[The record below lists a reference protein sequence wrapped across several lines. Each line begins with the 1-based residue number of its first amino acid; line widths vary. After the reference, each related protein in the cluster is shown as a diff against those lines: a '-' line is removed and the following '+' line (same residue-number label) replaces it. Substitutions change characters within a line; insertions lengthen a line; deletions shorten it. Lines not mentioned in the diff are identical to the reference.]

1 MSKSRTAQPDRRPVD
16 EPASGGERRALPPVG
31 RVLEQV
37 ESLIGVYGR
46 EAVRAA
52 VRGLLDQCRQSGRA
66 FPEPDEAVSASVESA
81 LICRF
86 GPPLKRVINATGV
99 LVHTNLGRAPL
110 PRWVSERMAPLVD
123 AYCDLELDLATGERG
138 DRNLRVEALLTALTG
153 AEAALVVNNNA
164 GAVFLA
170 LSTFAKDREVLLS
183 RGEMVE
189 IGGSFR
195 IPEILE
201 ASGAR
206 LVEVGTT
213 NRTRLDD
220 FRCGVSDD
228 TAVLLKVN
236 PSNFRIEGFTE
247 SVATA
252 DLVALAR
259 EHGLKV
265 VADEGS
271 GLLAP
276 SERPQLTD
284 HESLAELIAAGV
296 DVACGSGDKV
306 LGGPQAGILVGIREA
321 VDQLRRAPLYRALR
335 PSRLTLLA
343 LRMVLE
349 GHLRGAEFPL
359 DRLWA
364 DEARLRSRLDSLRGR
379 FGGEIVERE
388 AFVGGGSAAQRGIP
402 GPVLALNAGE
412 SVQTALRQADPPVV
426 TYMGDGRLHID
437 LRTVDPEDDGAVG
450 ETLRA
455 AMEGG
460 RE

>member
-1 MSKSRTAQPDRRPVD
+1 MTKSHTSQSNPQSTGDPATA
-16 EPASGGERRALPPVG
+16 EARRALPPVD
-31 RVLEQV
+31 RVLDQV
-37 ESLIGVYGR
+37 EPLIEVYGR
-46 EAVRAA
+46 EAVRDA
-52 VRGLLDQCRQSGRA
+52 VRGLLEDCRRTGRDFSGRDDVVR
-66 FPEPDEAVSASVESA
+66 ESVQSA
-81 LICRF
+81 LIARF
-86 GPPLKRVINATGV
+86 GPALQRVINATGV

-110 PRWVSERMAPLVD
+110 PRWVSERIAPLVD
-123 AYCDLELDLATGERG
+123 AYCDLEFDLATGERG
-138 DRNLRVEALLTALTG
+138 DRNQRVEALLVALTG
-153 AEAALVVNNNA
+153 AEAAVVVNNNA
-164 GAVFLA
+164 AAVFLV

-213 NRTRLDD
+213 NRTRVDD
-220 FRCGVSDD
+220 FRRAVSED
-228 TAVLLKVN
+228 TAVILKVN

-252 DLVALAR
+252 ELVALAR
-259 EHGLKV
+259 EHGLKMI
-265 VADEGS
+265 ADEGS

-276 SERPQLTD
+276 SERPQLAD

-306 LGGPQAGILVGIREA
+306 LGGPQAGILVGTRETI
-321 VDQLRRAPLYRALR
+321 DQLRRAPLYRALR

-349 GHLRGAEFPL
+349 GHLRGAELPL
-359 DRLWA
+359 DGLWT
-364 DEARLRSRLDSLRGR
+364 DHARLRSRLDALRGR

-388 AFVGGGSAAQRGIP
+388 AYVGGGSAAQRGIL
-402 GPVLALNAGE
+402 GPVLALTAGE
-412 SVQTALRQADPPVV
+412 PLQAALRQGDPPVV
-426 TYMGDGRLHID
+426 TYMRDGRLHID
-437 LRTVDPEDDGAVG
+437 LRTVDPADDEMLIEAV
-450 ETLRA
+450 A
-455 AMEGG
+455 AIF
-460 RE
+460 